1 MIVGDGLYMSGT
13 DNTNSKIILSHIVS
27 ITESRDIEILE
38 ISLLW
43 TIFELIPCK
52 RVFLVKASV
61 DDTMPGSIS
70 EYGPQGY
77 DEHYDPEKNSEI
89 KNLAISLLSGDESQA
104 GKIEAGSYSGFI
116 VFPVN
121 IRWNQIGFIA
131 VEMQSDIDP
140 AIHLLEGL
148 ARIYQN
154 YVSILMDNQTDT
166 LTGILNRK
174 TFDDRIMK
182 LVELKKREKKQFNE
196 YNNERRTGNPE
207 RFWLGIFDID
217 NFKKVNDTFG
227 HIYGDEILIL
237 VSRIM
242 QNVFRADDM
251 KFRFGGEEFIIVMK
265 ADSFESAYSVFER
278 FRKDVA
284 GYVFPQT
291 GQITVSIGIVEIT
304 GEQSPSV
311 FVGCADKALYYAKE
325 HGRNMTCYYNDLVER
340 GLVSPEA
347 VRKGEIIM
355 FDE

>member
-1 MIVGDGLYMSGT
+1 MNGNED
-13 DNTNSKIILSHIVS
+13 TNSKTILNHIVS
-27 ITESRDIEILE
+27 ITESRDMEILE

-43 TIFELIPCK
+43 TIYELIACK
-52 RVFLVKASV
+52 RVLLVKASA
-61 DDTMPGSIS
+61 DDSMPRSIS
-70 EYGPQGY
+70 GYGPDGY
-77 DEHYDPEKNSEI
+77 IECYDPEMNPEI
-89 KNLAISLLSGDESQA
+89 KNLAITLLSGRENQQ
-104 GKIEAGSYSGFI
+104 GRIETGRYSEFI
-116 VFPVN
+116 VLPVD

-131 VEMQSDIDP
+131 VEMHSSKDSD
-140 AIHLLEGL
+140 IHLLEGL
-148 ARIYQN
+148 GRIYQN
-154 YVSILMDNQTDT
+154 YVSILLDNQTDT

-182 LVELKKREKKQFNE
+182 LVELKKSQNKQFE
-196 YNNERRTGNPE
+196 GYDNERRSGNPE
-207 RFWLGIFDID
+207 RFWLGMFDID

-242 QNVFRADDM
+242 QSVFRADDM

-265 ADSFESAYSVFER
+265 AENFEAAFSVFER

-284 GYVFPQT
+284 GYAFPQT

-325 HGRNMTCYYNDLVER
+325 HGRNMTCFYNDLVDR
-340 GLVSPEA
+340 GLIAPEA
-347 VRKGEIIM
+347 IKTGDIIM